1 MLVDDNEMDNFF
13 HEYVLRK
20 TGIAD
25 HIVTLESGEA
35 AVAYLANP
43 SSPPIDLIFLDINM
57 PGMSGFDFVEACQRL
72 DRPAGQV
79 IIVMLTSSPATE
91 DIERA
96 NTYPEIRQY
105 VTKPLSVEIAREIAE
120 KYF

>member
-25 HIVTLESGEA
+25 HIISLDSGETA
-35 AVAYLANP
+35 LAYLANP
-43 SSPPIDLIFLDINM
+43 ASPQIDLIFLDINM
-57 PGMSGFDFVEACQRL
+57 PGMSGFDFVEECRQL
-72 DRPAGQV
+72 ERPAGPV
-79 IIVMLTSSPATE
+79 IIVMLTSSPAPE

-96 NTYPEIRQY
+96 NAYPEIRQY
-105 VTKPLSVEIAREIAE
+105 VTKPLSAEVAIEIAK